1 MPWRIV
7 DRLKAPAP
15 DPDRV
20 RWLQGATFAHR
31 GVHGGR
37 RPENSRAAFAAA
49 IAAGHGIEC
58 DVRKSRDGRAVV
70 FHDAQLDRLTGL
82 TGAIDA
88 LDVAEI
94 TAIPLRGSDEHI
106 PTLRDLLDQVA
117 GQAPLLI
124 EVKTDPA
131 HSVAALCLAVRR
143 DLEGYGGSCAVMS
156 FDPRVGRWFAR
167 VAPHILRGLVIT
179 EENARTLGGALR
191 RHRMLWQARAQF
203 LAYDVRDLPSRF
215 ARQQRDRGLPI
226 ATWTV
231 GTAALRDRALAHAD
245 ALIAEHDGL
254 D

>member
-1 MPWRIV
+1 MPWRVV
-7 DRLKAPAP
+7 DRLKAPPP

-20 RWLQGATFAHR
+20 RWLHGATFAHR
-31 GVHGGR
+31 GMHGGG

-70 FHDAQLDRLTGL
+70 FHDAQLERLTGL

-88 LDVAEI
+88 LDVAQI
-94 TAIPLRGSDEHI
+94 TAIPLRGTDEHI

-117 GQAPLLI
+117 GQVPLLI

-131 HSVAALCLAVRR
+131 RSVAALCLAVRR
-143 DLEGYGGSCAVMS
+143 DLEGYGGRCAVMS

-179 EENARTLGGALR
+179 EENARTLGGEVR
-191 RHRMLWQARAQF
+191 RHRMLWQARPQF

-231 GTAALRDRALAHAD
+231 GTAALRARALAHAD
-245 ALIAEHDGL
+245 ALIAEHEGL

>member
-1 MPWRIV
+1 M
-7 DRLKAPAP
+7 
-15 DPDRV
+15 
-20 RWLQGATFAHR
+20 
-31 GVHGGR
+31 HGGG

-70 FHDAQLDRLTGL
+70 FHDAQLERLTGL

-94 TAIPLRGSDEHI
+94 TAISFLGSDEHI

-117 GQAPLLI
+117 GQVPLLI

-131 HSVAALCLAVRR
+131 RSVAALCLAVRR
-143 DLEGYGGSCAVMS
+143 DLEGYGGPCAVMS

-167 VAPHILRGLVIT
+167 VVPHILRGLVIT
-179 EENARTLGGALR
+179 EENARTLGREVR
-191 RHRMLWQARAQF
+191 RHRMLWQARPHF

-231 GTAALRDRALAHAD
+231 GTAALRARALAHAD
-245 ALIAEHDGL
+245 ALIAEHEGL